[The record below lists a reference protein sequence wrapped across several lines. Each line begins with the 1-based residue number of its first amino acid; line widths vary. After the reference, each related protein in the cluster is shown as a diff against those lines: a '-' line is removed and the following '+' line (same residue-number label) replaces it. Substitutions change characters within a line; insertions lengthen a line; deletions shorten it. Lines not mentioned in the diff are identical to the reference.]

1 MSALVTEKAVFQWDK
16 LRKMHLT
23 DIAEGTTV
31 EEVRAATEAI
41 FVVDEDLKTF

>member
-1 MSALVTEKAVFQWDK
+1 
-16 LRKMHLT
+16 MHLT

-31 EEVRAATEAI
+31 EEIRAMTEAI